1 MDVLV
6 WLRSLGLEKYEA
18 AFRDNEV
25 DDSVLPNLTAED
37 LKELGVTAL
46 GHRRKLLDAI
56 AALRSD
62 DSAKTTANSQDSA
75 GLPAPPPPIEVTA
88 ERRQLTVAFID
99 LVGSTALGGELDPE
113 DLIRLLGQYRE
124 ACVAAIAKFEGH
136 VAQYLGDGIL
146 VYFGFPQ
153 AQEDAADRAVRAGLE
168 IVEKVG
174 QLRQPDGRT
183 LQARVG
189 IATGLVVTRGATGV
203 GTAGEETVV
212 GDTPNLAARLQSL
225 ADPGC
230 VLVGPAT
237 HQLISDFF
245 EFSFLGEHAIKGFR
259 DPISIWKVIG
269 ESTIESRF
277 AAAHAATAG
286 PIVGRER
293 ELAFLY
299 DCWQRATRG
308 DGHVALVVGEAGMGK
323 SRLLEAIAER
333 LAQEPHRLLRCQ
345 CSPYHRNSVL
355 FPFKKLLHHRLAL
368 GHDLSSQENLDR
380 IEAMLSRLGRHKR
393 SSTLLLA
400 ELLDVPSDEKL
411 SPLEMTPNQRKEETL
426 AILEDLLMATD
437 DGPVLLF
444 LEDAHWSDQ
453 TTQSLVERLLNRVGR
468 EHALVLITY
477 RPELKVNWSGH
488 SQTTLISC
496 KPFGYEHC
504 AALIRNVAS
513 RAQIDATLIRE
524 IVTRSDGVPLF
535 AEELT
540 KAVLD
545 LRSLGASAVPLTLQ
559 DSLMAR
565 LDRLGRAKDIAQIAS
580 VIGRQFSYALL
591 EAIAGA
597 SDADLR
603 SALARLRESG
613 LIFEAGNDG
622 ESSYSFNHSLIQEAA
637 YESLSRS
644 RRQSLHKDIAHHL
657 NSQSNGTGESEPT
670 VIAHHYGRAGE
681 AEKSFHYWMLAA
693 DRSGQR
699 LALAESVA
707 NLTSALAEAERV
719 ADPKLRTRLK
729 LHAQLRLGAT
739 LAIHKGPQTSEA
751 GSALLEA
758 KALAKAANAGPQL
771 FQATWGLYL
780 NAARNRRLDE
790 VEVLSE
796 ELTTISREIDDEDFK
811 IEALHHRWGTAYFFG
826 QTAKLIEC
834 AAEGVARYDRDRHH
848 KFSYVFA
855 GHDPGACAYCSQAL
869 GFSIAGRARSVRP
882 VLDAGLALATSLQH
896 PLTLAFFLGFACYAM
911 HLVRDSKGCREF
923 AEQLTQIS
931 ARYDLPATH
940 AVGLFTQGAADA
952 LQGDVTHALK
962 QMEPSYE
969 ATLGYGFT
977 GVLPGVILADA
988 LACAD
993 RNEEALALV
1002 TGLLEKSKTPERG
1015 PFVSELW
1022 RIRGE
1027 MALRQS
1033 AGNSQEAG
1041 RFLRTALRIAD
1052 EQGALV
1058 FRLNAGI
1065 PLARMLAE
1073 GGRREE
1079 AKSVLDHVNA
1089 IRLDE
1094 WDGPE
1099 IAIATQL
1106 RSNID

>member
-1 MDVLV
+1 MDVAA
-6 WLRSLGLEKYEA
+6 WLRSLGLGKYEA

-25 DDSVLPNLTAED
+25 DDSVLPKLTAED

-62 DSAKTTANSQDSA
+62 EHAKTRGTAQDAA
-75 GLPAPPPPIEVTA
+75 GLPTSSPTAEVTG
-88 ERRQLTVAFID
+88 ERRPLTVAFID
-99 LVGSTALGGELDPE
+99 LVGSTVLGGELDQE

-124 ACVAAIAKFEGH
+124 TCVAAIGKYEGH

-153 AQEDAADRAVRAGLE
+153 AQEDAAERAVRAGLE

-174 QLRQPDGRT
+174 RLRQPDGT
-183 LQARVG
+183 ALQARVG
-189 IATGLVVTRGATGV
+189 IVTGLVVTRGATGV

-212 GDTPNLAARLQSL
+212 GDTPNLAARLQSI

-230 VLVGPAT
+230 VLVGPTT
-237 HQLISDFF
+237 HQLTSNFF

-259 DPISIWKVIG
+259 DPISVWKVLG
-269 ESTIESRF
+269 EGTIESRF
-277 AAAHAATAG
+277 AAAHAAAAG

-293 ELAFLY
+293 ELAFLN

-308 DGHVALVVGEAGMGK
+308 DGHVVLVVGEAGMGK
-323 SRLLEAIAER
+323 SRLLEAVTER
-333 LAQEPHRLLRCQ
+333 LGQEPHRLLRCQ

-355 FPFKKLLHHRLAL
+355 FPFKKPLHHGLAL
-368 GHDLSSQENLDR
+368 SHDLSSQENLER
-380 IEAMLSRLGRHKR
+380 IETMLSRFGRQKR

-400 ELLDVPSDEKL
+400 ELLDVPSEEKL
-411 SPLEMTPNQRKEETL
+411 SPLEMTPNQCKEETL
-426 AILEDLLMATD
+426 AILEDLLMAPL
-437 DGPVLLF
+437 DGPVLML

-453 TTQSLVERLLNRVGR
+453 TTQTLIERLLKRIGR
-468 EHALVLITY
+468 EQALVLITH
-477 RPELKVNWSGH
+477 RPELKTNWSEH
-488 SQTTLISC
+488 PQATLITC
-496 KPFGYEHC
+496 KQIGHEHC

-513 RAQIDATLIRE
+513 RAQMDDTLIRE
-524 IVTRSDGVPLF
+524 IVMRSDGVPLF

-545 LRSLGASAVPLTLQ
+545 LRSPGASAVPLTLQ

-597 SDADLR
+597 SDTDLR

-622 ESSYSFNHSLIQEAA
+622 ESSYSFNHSLVQEAA

-644 RRQSLHKDIAHHL
+644 RRQLLHKGIARHL
-657 NSQSNGTGESEPT
+657 ESQSNATGESEPT
-670 VIAHHYGRAGE
+670 LIAYHFSRAGE

-707 NLTSALAEAERV
+707 NLASALAEAERV
-719 ADPKLRTRLK
+719 ADLKLRTRLK
-729 LHAQLRLGAT
+729 LDAQLGLGAT

-751 GSALLEA
+751 GSALQEA
-758 KALAKAANAGPQL
+758 KALAKEANAGPQL

-790 VEVLSE
+790 VEILSE

-826 QTAKLIEC
+826 QTAKLLEY
-834 AAEGVARYDRDRHH
+834 AEEGIAYYDRARHH

-855 GHDPGACAYCSQAL
+855 GHDPGACAYNCRALAL
-869 GFSIAGRARSVRP
+869 GLLGRSRSVRP
-882 VLDAGLALATSLQH
+882 TLDAGLALATSLQH
-896 PLTLAFFLGFACYAM
+896 PLTLAFYLSSVVFAM
-911 HLVRDSKGCREF
+911 QIVQDSNGCREL
-923 AEQLTQIS
+923 AEQLTQVS
-931 ARYDLPATH
+931 VRYDLPATH
-940 AVGLFTQGAADA
+940 AVGLFMRGAADS
-952 LQGDVTHALK
+952 LQGDALQALK

-969 ATLGYGFT
+969 ATLGYGFL
-977 GVLPGVILADA
+977 GVYPGVILADA
-988 LACAD
+988 LASAD

-1002 TGLLEKSKTPERG
+1002 TRLLEQSSTPERG
-1015 PFVSELW
+1015 PFISELW

-1027 MALRQS
+1027 MLLRQS
-1033 AGNSQEAG
+1033 AANSQEAE
-1041 RFLRTALRIAD
+1041 RFLGTALRIAD
-1052 EQGALV
+1052 KQGANV
-1058 FRLNAGI
+1058 FRLSAGI

-1099 IAIATQL
+1099 AAIATQL
-1106 RSNID
+1106 RLDLG

>member
-1 MDVLV
+1 MDVV
-6 WLRSLGLEKYEA
+6 DWLRSLGLGKYEA

-25 DDSVLPNLTAED
+25 DESVLPNLTAED

-56 AALRSD
+56 AALRND
-62 DSAKTTANSQDSA
+62 EDAKTKATTQGSA
-75 GLPAPPPPIEVTA
+75 GLSASAPILEVTA

-99 LVGSTALGGELDPE
+99 LVGSTGLGGELDPE
-113 DLIRLLGQYRE
+113 DLIRLLSQYRE
-124 ACVAAIAKFEGH
+124 ACVAAIGKFEGY

-153 AQEDAADRAVRAGLE
+153 AQEDAAHRAVRAGLE

-174 QLRQPDGRT
+174 RLRQPDGKA
-183 LQARVG
+183 LQVRVG
-189 IATGLVVTRGATGV
+189 IATGLVVTRGATGA

-225 ADPGC
+225 AEPGC
-230 VLVGPAT
+230 VLVGPTT
-237 HQLISDFF
+237 HQLTSDFF

-259 DPISIWKVIG
+259 DPVSIWKALG
-269 ESTIESRF
+269 EGTIENRF

-286 PIVGRER
+286 PIIGRER
-293 ELAFLY
+293 ELTFLY

-323 SRLLEAIAER
+323 SRLLEAVAER
-333 LAQEPHRLLRCQ
+333 VAQEPHRLLRCQ

-355 FPFKKLLHHRLAL
+355 FPFKKPLHHAMAL
-368 GHDLSSQENLDR
+368 SHDLSSQENLDR
-380 IEAMLSRLGRHKR
+380 IERMLSRVGRQKR
-393 SSTLLLA
+393 SATLLLA
-400 ELLDVPSDEKL
+400 ELLDVPSEEKL
-411 SPLEMTPNQRKEETL
+411 SPIEMTPNQRKNETL
-426 AILEDLLMATD
+426 AILEDLLMAPL
-437 DGPVLLF
+437 DGPVLL
-444 LEDAHWSDQ
+444 LVEDAHWSDQ
-453 TTQSLVERLLNRVGR
+453 TTQTLIERLLKRIGR
-468 EHALVLITY
+468 EEALVLITH
-477 RPELKVNWSGH
+477 RPELKTNWCEHPQG
-488 SQTTLISC
+488 TLVTC
-496 KPFGYEHC
+496 KQIGREHC

-513 RAQIDATLIRE
+513 RTQMDDALIRE
-524 IVTRSDGVPLF
+524 IVARSDGVPLF

-545 LRSLGASAVPLTLQ
+545 LRSLGAGAVPLTLQ

-597 SDADLR
+597 SDIDLR

-622 ESSYSFNHSLIQEAA
+622 ESSYSFNHSLVQEAA

-644 RRQSLHKDIAHHL
+644 RRQSLHREIAHHL
-657 NSQSNGTGESEPT
+657 ESQSNGTGESEPT
-670 VIAHHYGRAGE
+670 VIAHHHSRAGE
-681 AEKSFHYWMLAA
+681 AEKSFHCWMLAA

-699 LALAESVA
+699 LAFAESIA
-707 NLTSALAEAERV
+707 SLTSALVEAERV
-719 ADPKLRTRLK
+719 ADPKLRARLK
-729 LHAQLRLGAT
+729 VDAQLMLGT
-739 LAIHKGPQTSEA
+739 TIAIHRGPQTSEA
-751 GSALLEA
+751 ESALQEA
-758 KALAKAANAGPQL
+758 KALAKEVNAGSQL
-771 FQATWGLYL
+771 FQATWGLYI

-790 VEVLSE
+790 VDALSK
-796 ELTTISREIDDEDFK
+796 ELTTLSEAIDDGDFK
-811 IEALHHRWGTAYFFG
+811 IEALHHRWGTAYFLG
-826 QTAKLIEC
+826 QTAKFLGYTADGIEH
-834 AAEGVARYDRDRHH
+834 YDRDRHH

-855 GHDPGACAYCSQAL
+855 GHDPGACAYCSRGVAL
-869 GFSIAGRARSVRP
+869 GMSGRSRGVRAA
-882 VLDAGLALATSLQH
+882 LDAGLALATSLQH
-896 PLTLAFFLGFACYAM
+896 PLTLAFFHSFACYAM
-911 HLVRDSKGCREF
+911 HLVRDSNGCREF
-923 AEQLTQIS
+923 AQQCTQVS
-931 ARYDLPATH
+931 ARYDFPATH
-940 AVGLFTQGAADA
+940 AVGTFMQGAADA
-952 LQGDVTHALK
+952 LQGDVAHALK

-969 ATLGYGFT
+969 AALGYGFT

-988 LACAD
+988 LASAD
-993 RNEEALALV
+993 RSEEALALA
-1002 TGLLEKSKTPERG
+1002 TRLLEKSSAPERG
-1015 PFVSELW
+1015 PFISELW
-1022 RIRGE
+1022 RVRGE

-1033 AGNSQEAG
+1033 ASNSQEAE
-1041 RFLRTALRIAD
+1041 RCLRTALRIAD
-1052 EQGALV
+1052 EQGANV

-1099 IAIATQL
+1099 IAIANQL
-1106 RSNID
+1106 RSNVN